1 MKIKIMTSDAIE
13 YIKKNIDK
21 LVHYYVDGENPEIW
35 LKKEMGTSAFVDVPD
50 LEFDDF
56 ELLIDKEH
64 PASTDIFNIKL
75 LYTNMKQLNDS
86 FASDERLWAGL
97 SHTIFFDYMRNRW
110 GTDLDGNKIINNY
123 FIKSTRF
130 YVINGVSRLWWYGRK
145 TFSEKFENNFA
156 MLDYM
161 ANDLNGYGFTLF
173 GSNWSNSERLLS
185 LFFEA
190 LFEIKSEND
199 IKADRNLFNDAIQYT
214 NALCGIY
221 LLDACDDNYVKSK
234 IKTYVIKREKEIAI
248 EKENNKLNNVR
259 TTGTDRFDNVIK
271 AVNYLGG
278 HGTPKQIFEAVEA
291 ITGKKVSLL
300 DKNYIS
306 NALKSNNIDGVF
318 IKTRIGTFDG
328 YRVSLSYLTK
338 DNHSKRKTF
347 IKNSIDLL
355 EGSGSMTFN
364 IINTIRQ
371 DKFAYSDVIAYK
383 QSIISAFPEL
393 ENVDKT
399 LKDGLHTLVL
409 AGILEK
415 NNDNTYK
422 KAYQFA

>member
-156 MLDYM
+156 
-161 ANDLNGYGFTLF
+161 
-173 GSNWSNSERLLS
+173 
-185 LFFEA
+185 
-190 LFEIKSEND
+190 I
-199 IKADRNLFNDAIQYT
+199 
-214 NALCGIY
+214 
-221 LLDACDDNYVKSK
+221 
-234 IKTYVIKREKEIAI
+234 
-248 EKENNKLNNVR
+248 
-259 TTGTDRFDNVIK
+259 
-271 AVNYLGG
+271 
-278 HGTPKQIFEAVEA
+278 
-291 ITGKKVSLL
+291 
-300 DKNYIS
+300 
-306 NALKSNNIDGVF
+306 
-318 IKTRIGTFDG
+318 
-328 YRVSLSYLTK
+328 
-338 DNHSKRKTF
+338 
-347 IKNSIDLL
+347 
-355 EGSGSMTFN
+355 
-364 IINTIRQ
+364 
-371 DKFAYSDVIAYK
+371 
-383 QSIISAFPEL
+383 
-393 ENVDKT
+393 
-399 LKDGLHTLVL
+399 
-409 AGILEK
+409 
-415 NNDNTYK
+415 
-422 KAYQFA
+422 